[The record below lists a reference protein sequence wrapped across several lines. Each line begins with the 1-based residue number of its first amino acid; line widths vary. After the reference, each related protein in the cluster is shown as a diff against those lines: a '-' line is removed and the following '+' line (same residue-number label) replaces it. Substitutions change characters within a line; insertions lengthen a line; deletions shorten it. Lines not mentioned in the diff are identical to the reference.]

1 MAGRRGCVN
10 SLWSGSERV
19 RIGERLK
26 ATLAGILELD
36 LLRCRHLE
44 MVDAALDKKETID
57 ETDQNEGHPESA
69 TDDDAST
76 SHHRQQSLSLPESAL
91 PCLSVSGEEVT
102 SRWSTLSWDIPSEL
116 LSPLTPDTA
125 STTLVDGDSR
135 PSSGFYSVSGSSL
148 SDSSYSV
155 ASEVALGGSGGK
167 ACGGGGGGGVVC
179 RPLSEDHSATQWR
192 EASQLSTQSIEE
204 TPGEEERRPVSTGD
218 LDLPGLVLL
227 SDLCSKLGG
236 SQQTLPLPDSCRA
249 LHSRVQLEP
258 KFCSDLVSRKTKE
271 VYPYPSPL
279 HAVALQSPLFTFT
292 SQDHSPPQLS
302 PSPDAE
308 PQTADQEALSSPR
321 THTPHAPPPP
331 SLSQMELYISR
342 LVHQYHS
349 RKRLSGHHNGS
360 CHSLQKSM
368 SGSSQDV
375 FLPARTVLA
384 PALPLDGGGH
394 AGSAS
399 HLPSVSVTP
408 CKLGNASRVRLSSI
422 SKKTTRN
429 SINLGNLP
437 SVTGEDFNISFH
449 LNLNLNLNPNLN
461 KSPDAKTTRKDDMSA
476 SCGYLGTSFTTPT
489 ASPSSSTM
497 SFTPT
502 PVSRGRPRIS
512 TCPSQVNHRGSLEV
526 TGKVF
531 GPMGFSRSLDW
542 SGASREEAEGCPP
555 PPPPPPL
562 PKPLDGPL
570 PPPPPPP
577 PSKLSEDSEVVCE
590 ISRVSGLPRSVVV
603 GLMEE
608 GVELDPDCFRSM
620 ERERGEGSASP
631 SPSPSSSFSS
641 SAQPLHHHHHHHHLS
656 QSPRIYCHG
665 SPGSS
670 DLLRSPSQVAHVSN
684 TWIHA
689 GVSPGENG
697 SHNQHCLQIT
707 HTDSLSA
714 LTSQSTSPACSEH
727 SGPTPTHRVKRTSPV
742 LSFPPAPAYSDPSA
756 SPGGSSSV
764 SCHSRVHSPP
774 RLLSDSPFTPAQLSV
789 FRRDAPTQCSL
800 PRFRAHHGG
809 NSVQEG
815 SGAAVIRPRGGSL
828 RQEAGATVWRSS
840 QERGWRRSGDGERL
854 YQGKHASRELVRAST
869 VSSYSARDY
878 STCWDEDV
886 SVSANDTPT
895 KKGSKFWK
903 GFDGRFWGKDP
914 AQEGYGAAAERD
926 GRGSSKRK
934 GHQKE
939 RSWNKEQDAKQKQ
952 KGGGASADWEGRS
965 ASVRSSR
972 RALFRSESQGML
984 EPHSQQRKSR
994 LRTNYWSSSFEIARE
1009 SHPAERER
1017 GRGRSLVAREDKHLS
1032 STASLFH
1039 LSRSQSLEGS
1049 CQSLSPLSSPSF
1061 SPSPPRAAPLTR
1073 SRSFRDLGRRVFG
1086 SMRSLSLRGHK
1097 SKK

>member
-36 LLRCRHLE
+36 LLRYRHLE
-44 MVDAALDKKETID
+44 MVDAALDKKEIID
-57 ETDQNEGHPESA
+57 ETDQNEGHRERA
-69 TDDDAST
+69 TDDDAPT
-76 SHHRQQSLSLPESAL
+76 SHGQQNPSLPESVL
-91 PCLSVSGEEVT
+91 PCLSSAGEEVT
-102 SRWSTLSWDIPSEL
+102 SRWSTLSWEIPSEL
-116 LSPLTPDTA
+116 LSPLTPDTT

-155 ASEVALGGSGGK
+155 ASEVALGGSIK
-167 ACGGGGGGGVVC
+167 ASVGAC
-179 RPLSEDHSATQWR
+179 RPLSADHSATQWR

-218 LDLPGLVLL
+218 LDIPGLVLL

-236 SQQTLPLPDSCRA
+236 SQQALPLPNSCRTF
-249 LHSRVQLEP
+249 HSRVQLDP

-279 HAVALQSPLFTFT
+279 HAVALQSPLFTF

-302 PSPDAE
+302 PNPE
-308 PQTADQEALSSPR
+308 TEHTDQEAPSPQ
-321 THTPHAPPPP
+321 TQTAPP
-331 SLSQMELYISR
+331 SLTQLELYILR

-349 RKRLSGHHNGS
+349 KSRQNGS
-360 CHSLQKSM
+360 SQSLQKSM

-375 FLPARTVLA
+375 FLPRT
-384 PALPLDGGGH
+384 PLDTH
-394 AGSAS
+394 GSTS
-399 HLPSVSVTP
+399 HLPSGSVTP
-408 CKLGNASRVRLSSI
+408 CKLGNVSRVRLSSI
-422 SKKTTRN
+422 SKKTSRN

-461 KSPDAKTTRKDDMSA
+461 KGLDTKTQKEDISA
-476 SCGYLGTSFTTPT
+476 SCGYLGTSFTTPA
-489 ASPSSSTM
+489 ASPSSSTL

-531 GPMGFSRSLDW
+531 GPIGFSRSLDW

-555 PPPPPPL
+555 MS
-562 PKPLDGPL
+562 KAQDGP
-570 PPPPPPP
+570 P
-577 PSKLSEDSEVVCE
+577 KLSEDSEVVCE

-608 GVELDPDCFRSM
+608 GVELDPDCFRM

-631 SPSPSSSFSS
+631 S
-641 SAQPLHHHHHHHHLS
+641 QPHLS
-656 QSPRIYCHG
+656 QPPQSYCQSSTG
-665 SPGSS
+665 S
-670 DLLRSPSQVAHVSN
+670 DLLKSPSTAQASNAWIQGVVA
-684 TWIHA
+684 
-689 GVSPGENG
+689 GENG
-697 SHNQHCLQIT
+697 SHQHCLQIT

-727 SGPTPTHRVKRTSPV
+727 SGPTPTHRVKRMSPV
-742 LSFPPAPAYSDPSA
+742 LPVPPTPLYSDPA
-756 SPGGSSSV
+756 SPGSSSM

-774 RLLSDSPFTPAQLSV
+774 RLLSGSPFTPAQLSV
-789 FRRDAPTQCSL
+789 FRRDAPSQCSL
-800 PRFRAHHGG
+800 PRFRAG
-809 NSVQEG
+809 NSPQEG
-815 SGAAVIRPRGGSL
+815 STQGIRPRGGSL
-828 RQEAGATVWRSS
+828 RQEAGAAWRS
-840 QERGWRRSGDGERL
+840 QDRGWRRSGDGERL

-869 VSSYSARDY
+869 CSSYSARDY

-886 SVSANDTPT
+886 SVETP
-895 KKGSKFWK
+895 KKGSRFWK
-903 GFDGRFWGKDP
+903 GFDGRFWGKDGDS
-914 AQEGYGAAAERD
+914 ECGERD
-926 GRGSSKRK
+926 GRGSKRK
-934 GHQKE
+934 GYQKE
-939 RSWNKEQDAKQKQ
+939 RSWSREQEVRQKQ
-952 KGGGASADWEGRS
+952 KGLLWEGRS
-965 ASVRSSR
+965 SSAHSSR
-972 RALFRSESQGML
+972 RALFRSESQGIL

-994 LRTNYWSSSFEIARE
+994 LRASYWSSSFEIAHE
-1009 SHPAERER
+1009 GHAEQ
-1017 GRGRSLVAREDKHLS
+1017 GQSMAARDDKHLS

-1061 SPSPPRAAPLTR
+1061 SPSPPPTAVLTR

-1097 SKK
+1097 TKK